1 MPDSSPPLVVD
12 LDQTLINEDIF
23 FEMFA
28 NYMRTNPVKAFYLL
42 IRYFFTPQKL
52 KFYLAENTSLRIED
66 LSFNQSVISKL
77 KQAKLDGRL
86 TILATASI
94 EPVAQ
99 QIANHLNLF
108 DVVFASTREINLK
121 SHAKAQKLV
130 KSFGYENFDYI
141 GDSKDDLEVWK
152 KARKAI
158 AVNCKADVERKLQS
172 INKSVEILSL
182 SETKWMDYI
191 LASRPTSWLK
201 NTLVLTPL
209 LFSHNLQLDSWFYGS
224 LAFIIFSL
232 LASSVYFFN
241 DICDLTADR
250 CHPVK
255 SKRPIAAGKIPIKNA
270 LISSTALAA
279 TGLISALFVFG
290 LSFAV
295 LALCYLII
303 TTVYSTHLKQL
314 FILDTVTLVL
324 LFAIRI
330 FAGGIATEIEV
341 SNMLL
346 YVSSFGFFSLA
357 LLKRIAELAIV
368 KRQNTEKPIGRNY
381 HIKNTI
387 PLTCLSGAS
396 TCLGFLFFFNYI
408 QTDIAKSLYSA
419 PEFLYAAIVMSSIAA
434 FRIHYLAYTGGMEDD
449 PVRFLF
455 RDKFSQFS
463 IILIT
468 IFFLMGTVY

>member
-1 MPDSSPPLVVD
+1 MSDTSPPLVVD
-12 LDQTLINEDIF
+12 LDQTLIKEDIF

-28 NYMRTNPVKAFYLL
+28 NYMQANPVKALYLL

-52 KFYLAENTSLRIED
+52 KFYLAENTSLRIEN

-77 KQAKLDGRL
+77 KQARQDGRL
-86 TILATASI
+86 TVLATASI

-99 QIANHLNLF
+99 KIANHLNLF
-108 DVVFASTREINLK
+108 DVVFASTGEINLK

-152 KARKAI
+152 NARKAI

-172 INKSVEILSL
+172 IKKSVEFLSL
-182 SETKWMDYI
+182 SETRWMDYI

-209 LFSHNLQLDSWFYGS
+209 LFSHNSLLDSWLFGA

-270 LISSTALAA
+270 LILSTVLAA
-279 TGLISALFVFG
+279 TGLISALFVFE
-290 LSFAV
+290 LTFAL
-295 LALCYLII
+295 LAFSYLII
-303 TTVYSTHLKQL
+303 TTTYSTYLKKL

-324 LFAIRI
+324 LFTIRI

-341 SNMLL
+341 S
-346 YVSSFGFFSLA
+346 
-357 LLKRIAELAIV
+357 
-368 KRQNTEKPIGRNY
+368 
-381 HIKNTI
+381 
-387 PLTCLSGAS
+387 
-396 TCLGFLFFFNYI
+396 
-408 QTDIAKSLYSA
+408 
-419 PEFLYAAIVMSSIAA
+419 
-434 FRIHYLAYTGGMEDD
+434 
-449 PVRFLF
+449 
-455 RDKFSQFS
+455 
-463 IILIT
+463 
-468 IFFLMGTVY
+468 